1 MASRP
6 LFNAPAQNV
15 PYFVPQQY
23 PPAGTA
29 FDPQPDGKPIP
40 SLFKP
45 LRIRGVEFQNRVFLA
60 PLGQY
65 SSENGVVSPW
75 QLVHLGGILTH
86 GPGLTFT
93 EATAV
98 LPEGRAT
105 PNDAGIWTD
114 EQAAAWGHVVQFAHS
129 QNQKIGIQLAH
140 AGRKA
145 SSTVAPWVAAPG
157 TVSAVGGG
165 WPDDVWGPTEEPFQA
180 DYPTP
185 KALTKTGIA
194 RVVKGFVDA
203 AKQAVRAGF
212 DVIEIHGAHGFL
224 ISSFYAP
231 SNTRTDEYG
240 GSFENRVRLAVEV
253 VDAVRSVIPPTMPL
267 FFRVSATDWLEDGQG
282 PRWRLEDTV
291 CLSRVLVAHDVDFID
306 VSSGGLSS
314 SARVVPLE
322 YAPGYQ
328 VPFAAAVKAALGDTA
343 FVGAVGAIN
352 EGKLA
357 QSILDEGKAD
367 VVLVGR
373 MFQKNPGFV
382 WKLADDLGVE
392 LHQSVQIGW
401 PFQGRAKKAAD
412 KNDYS

>member
-1 MASRP
+1 MTSKP
-6 LFNAPAQNV
+6 LFNAPAPNV
-15 PYFVPQQY
+15 PSFVPRQY

-40 SLFKP
+40 SLFRTLK
-45 LRIRGVEFQNRVFLA
+45 IRGVEFQNRVFLA

-114 EQAAAWGHVVQFAHS
+114 EQASAWGQIVQFAHS
-129 QNQKIGIQLAH
+129 QNQKIGVQLAH
-140 AGRKA
+140 TGRKA

-165 WPDDVWGPTEEPFQA
+165 WPDDVWGPTDEPFQA

-185 KALTKTGIA
+185 KALTKAGIS

-203 AKQAVRAGF
+203 AKRAVRTGF
-212 DVIEIHGAHGFL
+212 D
-224 ISSFYAP
+224 
-231 SNTRTDEYG
+231 YG
-240 GSFENRVRLAVEV
+240 GPFENRIRLAIEV

-267 FFRVSATDWLEDGQG
+267 FFRVSATDWLEDGQD
-282 PRWRLEDTV
+282 PRWRLEDTIR
-291 CLSRVLVAHDVDFID
+291 LSRVLVEHGVDFID

-314 SARVVPLE
+314 SSRMVPLQ
-322 YAPGYQ
+322 YGPGYQ
-328 VPFAAAVKAALGDTA
+328 VPFAAAIKAALGDKA
-343 FVGAVGAIN
+343 FVGAVGGIN

-357 QSILDEGKAD
+357 QSVLDEGKAD
-367 VVLVGR
+367 AVLVGR

-401 PFQGRAKKAAD
+401 PFQGRAKKAD
-412 KNDYS
+412 KED